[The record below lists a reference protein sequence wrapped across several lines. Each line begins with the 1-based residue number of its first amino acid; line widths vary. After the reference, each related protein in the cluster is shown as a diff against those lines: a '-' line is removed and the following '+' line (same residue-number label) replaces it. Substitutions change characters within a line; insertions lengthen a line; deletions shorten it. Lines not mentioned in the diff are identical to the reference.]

1 MEGTRMAMVEPHP
14 AGTVIEAPPDF
25 PVAWEHP
32 GDARH
37 LWTFDRVHWPEP
49 MPPLAF
55 AVAGGSFARALR
67 AAAAAYELP
76 IADVRMRRIN
86 TYRYQANV
94 PIEASPEESQARR
107 ERSREKLRVVMGR
120 LDEIWSTEWLPEIRE
135 HLDWWEGFDLERA
148 PAPALRAHL
157 DETMV
162 RADRIWE
169 IHFLLASPM
178 HGAINQ
184 FGKMHREVFGGSTLD
199 AYRLLRGFDNKI
211 LRAARALWGLSRRAL
226 EVPSIR
232 RTIEDHAIADV
243 IPALGAFPE
252 GRTFLGEL
260 RAYLDE
266 YGQRGESLSLD
277 HPSWLEDPA
286 PVLENL
292 KGYLAQP
299 DRDLEGE
306 LAAPGGER
314 ERLVA
319 EARRRLRG
327 YPGPVGEEFEFLL
340 EAAQHA
346 VVLSE
351 DHNYWIDANGM
362 YHVRRVF
369 VECGRRLADAGVVE
383 HPEDVF
389 CLTLDELREALRAD
403 GGLDHRPLVTDR
415 RAEMERFR
423 SVNPPPVLGTRPP
436 APPGR
441 GASGGLRRG
450 ASAEPGVLGGS
461 AGSAGVAREPARVA
475 RSLEEAGGLRRGEIL
490 VAETLSSSWTPLFAI
505 AAGLVTDTG
514 GILSHAAVVA
524 REYGLP
530 AVLGTNDATSLLK
543 DGDPVEVDGDRGT
556 VRVLRADR

>member
-1 MEGTRMAMVEPHP
+1 MERTQTAATAPP
-14 AGTVIEAPPDF
+14 AAGTVIETPPDF
-25 PVAWEHP
+25 PVSWAHP
-32 GDARH
+32 DDARL

-49 MPPLAF
+49 MPPLVF

-67 AAAAAYELP
+67 AAAAEYELP

-94 PIEASPEESQARR
+94 SIASSPEETQARR
-107 ERSREKLRVVMGR
+107 ERSREALRAVMGR
-120 LDEIWSTEWLPEIRE
+120 LDEIWSTEWLPEIRD
-135 HLDWWEGFDLERA
+135 HLDWWERFDLEHA
-148 PAPALRAHL
+148 PTPALLAHL
-157 DETMV
+157 EETMA

-211 LRAARALWGLSRRAL
+211 LRAARALWRLSRRAL
-226 EVPSIR
+226 AVPAVR
-232 RTIEDHAIADV
+232 RTVEDHAAEHV
-243 IPALGAFPE
+243 LPALEAFPE
-252 GRTFLGEL
+252 GRAFLGEL

-292 KGYLAQP
+292 KGYMAQP

-306 LAAPGGER
+306 MAAPGEER

-340 EAAQHA
+340 TAAQHA

-351 DHNYWIDANGM
+351 DHNYWIDAKGM

-389 CLTLDELREALRAD
+389 CLTLEELREALRAD
-403 GGLDHRPLVTDR
+403 EGLNHRPLVAER

-423 SVNPPPVLGTRPP
+423 AVTPPPVLGTRPP
-436 APPGR
+436 APSGR
-441 GASGGLRRG
+441 GAPGTLPRDG
-450 ASAEPGVLGGS
+450 SAEPGLLGGS
-461 AGSAGVAREPARVA
+461 AGSAGVARGPARVA
-475 RSLEEAGGLRRGEIL
+475 RSLEEAGGLKRGEIL
-490 VAETLSSSWTPLFAI
+490 IAETLSSSWTPLFAI

-530 AVLGTNDATSLLK
+530 AVLGTNDATSLLR
-543 DGDPVEVDGDRGT
+543 DGDLVEVDGDRGT
-556 VRVLRADR
+556 VRVPGVDR